1 MRSAVASSLHVG
13 RQRAARVSLRRRV
26 AASQGVEEVE
36 AMIVRICVMYS
47 YEIDADDDLPTAMA
61 VEVADLAD
69 TLIAALDEDAAFVRV
84 EVVSE

>member
-1 MRSAVASSLHVG
+1 
-13 RQRAARVSLRRRV
+13 
-26 AASQGVEEVE
+26 
-36 AMIVRICVMYS
+36 MIVRICVMYS
-47 YEIDADDDLPTAMA
+47 YEFDADVDLPTAMA

>member
-1 MRSAVASSLHVG
+1 M
-13 RQRAARVSLRRRV
+13 
-26 AASQGVEEVE
+26 E